1 MICLLSLFHCIIYSE
16 CDNPS
21 LQFSPHGLCIGSRNL
36 VDQPLVLFESSVI
49 REALIADITR
59 IGSNASMLPLMGS
72 QSGLCLKH
80 LAACPTLKL
89 RILVYSHVPSH
100 PGLRTRIITELTLDN
115 LVVKMPSMDC
125 KPTLGEELFST
136 LVAKK

>member
-1 MICLLSLFHCIIYSE
+1 MRDPRWPYRIIYSE
-16 CDNPS
+16 SSNPS
-21 LQFSPHGLCIGSRNL
+21 RKLSPHGFGIWSRYL
-36 VDQPLVLFESSVI
+36 VNQSLVLFERSVI
-49 REALIADITR
+49 REVLAADIAGKR
-59 IGSNASMLPLMGS
+59 SDACMLPLMRCQGL
-72 QSGLCLKH
+72 LCLEH

-89 RILVYSHVPSH
+89 RFLVYSHVPSH

-115 LVVKMPSMDC
+115 LAVKMPNMDC